1 MRPLVP
7 ALVLALLSA
16 CGNSK
21 VSESECQAF
30 VAHFE
35 ALMNDGPE
43 AEKTRDL
50 AAKMVPEM
58 QRQCLSEAKPEE
70 IRCALEAKDIDAFQ
84 ACGQGA
90 K

>member
-7 ALVLALLSA
+7 ALVLALLTA

-35 ALMNDGPE
+35 ALMNNGPE

-58 QRQCLSEAKPEE
+58 QRKCLAEATPEE
-70 IRCALEAKDIDAFQ
+70 LRCGLEAKDIDAFQ
-84 ACGQGA
+84 VCGQGS